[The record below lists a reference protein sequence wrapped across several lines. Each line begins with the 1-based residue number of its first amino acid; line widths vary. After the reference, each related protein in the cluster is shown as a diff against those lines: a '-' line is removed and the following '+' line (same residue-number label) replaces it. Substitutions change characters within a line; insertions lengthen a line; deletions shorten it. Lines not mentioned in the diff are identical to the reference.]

1 MKVKLVTDASALL
14 PYEMMIEENIGFLQS
29 LILMDGKEYRELTEI
44 DRVEFINSLST
55 IDPYPTSSQV
65 PLQDALTTFEKAVE
79 DGYDEILYLAL
90 TPLISSHMNIARLA
104 AKKVKNKIKVT
115 IYQTDLTCGSQGA
128 MVYRALQLLKKGK
141 TVAEITSHL
150 DSIKESIYTIGT
162 TGELVSLFRTGKVK
176 RGSIKGIMTSL
187 LRLKPIVEINTKEG
201 VVGIAVALNYKQALN
216 KIIEL
221 MRAKINPELTYDLF
235 LVDALNPELKQ
246 KIEKKITEAFNIK
259 DVHNWEMSPVVC
271 LTSGKG
277 AVMATVCPSLE
288 D

>member
-288 D
+288 A